1 MHKKRFFGGI
11 ALLVLSAAGG
21 GLATASPEPEHEHD
35 VMVPAEPT
43 MIDFVDPATVDGL
56 GTRNLGGDEG
66 ENAGRYVHITYPQL
80 PDAPRLN
87 AALRGEAERV
97 LRGFRKATRF
107 DAPRPRPELN
117 MDWQLTA
124 ASGEIVGVRLRT
136 GESLGDGWSN
146 STRTL
151 WYDRKTGQATGST
164 GLLAAQSALY
174 DLTRLVRSQLAKR
187 GTPTTAHELTGEQF
201 DSMAFNHDGD
211 LVVEFDDCQVGPCSL
226 GRVAVAVPA
235 RQVEPLLSPTGR
247 AAQHAVRTAAEQT
260 SATVPKTVPTPS
272 PEAASNQAGSVD
284 CAETKCVA
292 LTFDDGPGPA
302 TPRLLDLLLKAKARA
317 TFFII
322 GINAAARPDLVRR
335 MSAEGHLVA
344 NHTWAHRDL
353 SQLPTSKI
361 ADSLGRTQDAIT
373 TTIGERP
380 TLMRAPYGT
389 VNEDVTDVAGE
400 MGLAIVGWDVDAG
413 DGRVD
418 DAKTITDRVTRR
430 VRAGSIVL
438 MHNVNKT
445 IVDAVPDIVKRLR
458 GKGYTLVTVPELYGT
473 AGTQAGR
480 LYRPGSASTPE
491 RPQT

>member
-1 MHKKRFFGGI
+1 MRKKRFFGGI

-56 GTRNLGGDEG
+56 GTRTLGGDEG
-66 ENAGRYVHITYPQL
+66 ENAGRYVHLTYPRL

-87 AALRGEAERV
+87 AALHGEAERV
-97 LRGFRKATRF
+97 LRGFREATRF

-124 ASGEIVGVRLRT
+124 ASGEIIGVRLRT

-164 GLLAAQSALY
+164 GLLAGQSALY

-226 GRVAVAVPA
+226 GRLAVAVPA

-247 AAQHAVRTAAEQT
+247 AAQHAVRTAAEQA

-284 CAETKCVA
+284 CAATKCVA
-292 LTFDDGPGPA
+292 LTFDDGPGPE
-302 TPRLLDLLLKAKARA
+302 TPRLLDTLREEKARA
-317 TFFII
+317 TFFTI

-353 SQLPTSKI
+353 TKLPTSKI
-361 ADSLGRTQDAIT
+361 ADALGRTQDAIT
-373 TTIGERP
+373 ATIGERP
-380 TLMRAPYGT
+380 TLLRAPYGA
-389 VNEDVTDVAGE
+389 VNKDVTDVAGE

-418 DAKTITDRVTRR
+418 DTKTITSRVTGQ

-458 GKGYTLVTVPELYGT
+458 GKGYTFVTVPELYGT
-473 AGTQAGR
+473 AGMQAGR
-480 LYRPGSASTPE
+480 LYRSESESTSH

>member
-1 MHKKRFFGGI
+1 MRKKRFFGGI

-21 GLATASPEPEHEHD
+21 GLATASSEHEHD
-35 VMVPAEPT
+35 VLVPAEPT

-56 GTRNLGGDEG
+56 GTRTLGGDEG
-66 ENAGRYVHITYPQL
+66 ESAGRYVHISYPRL

-87 AALRGEAERV
+87 TALRAEAARV
-97 LRGFRKATRF
+97 LRGFRDATRF

-136 GESLGDGWSN
+136 GESLGDGWSS
-146 STRTL
+146 STSTF
-151 WYDRKTGQATGST
+151 WYDRKTGQATGSP
-164 GLLAAQSALY
+164 GLLAGPSALR
-174 DLTRLVRSQLAKR
+174 DLTHLVRSQLAKR
-187 GTPTTAHELTGEQF
+187 GTPTTAHELTGDQL

-211 LVVEFDDCQVGPCSL
+211 LVVEFDDCQIGPCSL

-235 RQVEPLLSPTGR
+235 REVGPLLSPTGQT
-247 AAQHAVRTAAEQT
+247 AQRAVRTAAEQA

-292 LTFDDGPGPA
+292 LTFDDGPGPE
-302 TPRLLDLLLKAKARA
+302 TPRLLDTLHEEKARA
-317 TFFII
+317 TFFTI
-322 GINAAARPDLVRR
+322 GINVAARPDLVRR

-373 TTIGERP
+373 ATIGERP
-380 TLMRAPYGT
+380 TLLRAPYGA
-389 VNEDVTDVAGE
+389 VSEDVTDVAGE

-418 DAKTITDRVTRR
+418 DAKTITGRVTGQ

-473 AGTQAGR
+473 AGMQAGR
-480 LYRPGSASTPE
+480 LYRSGSESTSH